1 MPASRPAGKGRDSL
15 KSYLLC
21 PWAAQDSIMGWLLVD
36 NDVLSPEQPP
46 EEADWTEREKRRR
59 GEKRGKK
66 PGSAEFVF
74 RSVKRRWQDSFT
86 QFK

>member
-1 MPASRPAGKGRDSL
+1 M
-15 KSYLLC
+15 
-21 PWAAQDSIMGWLLVD
+21 
-36 NDVLSPEQPP
+36 SPEQPP